1 MTLVLSPRSLAR
13 PERGRR
19 PMLAR
24 LAALAGLAAM
34 TLGASGPAMAQVEVQ
49 ESPAL
54 AAAVADG
61 SLPPAAERVPS
72 EPLIVDLEA
81 KGRAFGTQGGTI
93 RTIFTRSRDIRYMV
107 VYGYAR
113 LVGWTGDYEL
123 APDILRAVDVEDE
136 RIFTLHLRKG
146 HRWSDGAPFTTE
158 DFRYWWE
165 DVANNPELAP
175 SGPPELM
182 IVDGQPAKVTI
193 LSETE
198 IRFEWPAPN
207 PRFLPALADAR
218 PPFIYRPAHY
228 MKTYHAKY
236 ADVDKLAE
244 TMRKTKSRNWAQLHN
259 KMDNMYN
266 FDNPELPTLQ
276 PWINRSESNGQRYIL
291 TRNPFYHRID
301 AHGVQLPYADK
312 VEAEIAAAG
321 LVASK
326 VTLGESDLQ
335 VRSLTFSDAPVLKK
349 GEATGNYSTYLWLN
363 GAGAEIALYPNLN
376 YEEEAF
382 RNLFRTADF
391 RRALSLAVDRK
402 AINKSLYYG
411 LAKERAV
418 APLERSPFYT
428 DARAHAWAN
437 YDPQKASAMLDALG
451 LDKRDGD
458 GTRLLP
464 DGQRLEIVV
473 ESAGERNAESDAL
486 ELVAESWREIGVK
499 LVYRPLDRDILR
511 NSAYQGAAMMPVWY
525 GWNNG
530 IPTPESPPDDLAPV
544 DQANFSWPMW
554 GQYFQTMGKAG
565 EPPAIPEAKR
575 LLELHHAWTDA
586 RDEAGRSAAWNEMLD
601 IHADQIFA
609 IGLVSAA
616 PQPIIVSN
624 RLHNVPKQ
632 AVWTWE
638 PGAHMGVHRMD
649 EFFFTP

>member
-1 MTLVLSPRSLAR
+1 MMTTPRLR
-13 PERGRR
+13 PPTR
-19 PMLAR
+19 PLLRAA
-24 LAALAGLAAM
+24 LAALAVTLAA
-34 TLGASGPAMAQVEVQ
+34 LAPGRSAAELALQ

-54 AAAVADG
+54 AASVADG
-61 SLPPAAERVPS
+61 SLPAVAQRLPE
-72 EPLIVDLEA
+72 EPLVVDLAA
-81 KGRAFGTQGGTI
+81 KGREFGVQGGTI

-113 LVGWTGDYEL
+113 LVGWTQDYAL
-123 APDILRAVDVEDE
+123 APDILRAVEVEE
-136 RIFTLHLRKG
+136 GRRFTFHLRKG
-146 HRWSDGAPFTTE
+146 HKWSDGTPFTTE
-158 DFRYWWE
+158 DLRYWWE

-182 IVDGQPAKVTI
+182 IVDGKPAKVTVI
-193 LSETE
+193 SETE
-198 IRFEWPAPN
+198 IRYEWDAPN

-244 TMRKTKSRNWAQLHN
+244 MMRKTKSRNWAQLHN

-276 PWINRSESNGQRYIL
+276 PWVNRSESNGQRYVL
-291 TRNPFYHRID
+291 TRNPFYHRVD

-312 VEAEIAAAG
+312 VETEIAAAG

-349 GEATGNYSTYLWLN
+349 GEPTGGYATYLWSN
-363 GAGAEIALYPNLN
+363 GAGSEIALYPNLN
-376 YEEEAF
+376 YEEPAF
-382 RNLFRTADF
+382 RDLFRNVEF
-391 RRALSLAVDRK
+391 RRALSLAIDRK
-402 AINKSLYYG
+402 AINKSLFYG

-428 DARAHAWAN
+428 DARAHAWAD
-437 YDPQKASAMLDALG
+437 YDPDKASAMLDALG
-451 LDKRDGD
+451 LDRRDGD

-473 ESAGERNAESDAL
+473 ETAGERTEESDAL
-486 ELVAESWREIGVK
+486 ELVAESWREVGIK
-499 LVYRPLDRDILR
+499 LVFRPLDRDILR

-530 IPTPESPPDDLAPV
+530 IPTAETPPDDLAPV

-554 GQYFQTMGKAG
+554 GQYFQTRGKAG
-565 EPPAIPEAKR
+565 EPPQLPEAQR
-575 LLELHHAWTDA
+575 LLDLHKAWS
-586 RDEAGRSAAWNEMLD
+586 EAGDDAGRAAAWNEMLD
-601 IHADQIFA
+601 IHADQVFA
-609 IGLVSAA
+609 IGLISSA

-624 RLHNVPKQ
+624 RLRNVPKQ
-632 AVWTWE
+632 AIWTWD

-649 EFFFTP
+649 EFFFQP

>member
-1 MTLVLSPRSLAR
+1 MTMIFRPLSLAR
-13 PERGRR
+13 RF
-19 PMLAR
+19 AVV
-24 LAALAGLAAM
+24 
-34 TLGASGPAMAQVEVQ
+34 AMACAAASAAAPVRAQVPVQ
-49 ESPAL
+49 ESPFLAKAVSEGAL
-54 AAAVADG
+54 PAAAG
-61 SLPPAAERVPS
+61 RLPS
-72 EPLIVDLEA
+72 EPLVVDLPD
-81 KGRAFGTQGGTI
+81 KGREFGMQGGTI

-123 APDILRAVDVEDE
+123 AADILREVEVEDD
-136 RIFTLHLRKG
+136 RIFTFHLRKG
-146 HRWSDGAPFTTE
+146 HKWSDGAPFTTE
-158 DFRYWWE
+158 DFRYYWE

-182 IVDGQPAKVTI
+182 IVDGQPAKVTV
-193 LSETE
+193 LSETA
-198 IRFEWPAPN
+198 IRYEWAAPN
-207 PRFLPALADAR
+207 PRFLPPLADAR

-276 PWINRSESNGQRYIL
+276 PWVNRSESNGQRYIL
-291 TRNPFYHRID
+291 TRNPFYHRVD
-301 AHGVQLPYADK
+301 AQGVQLPYADR
-312 VEAEIAAAG
+312 VETEIAAGG

-349 GEATGNYSTYLWLN
+349 GEPTGNYATYLWSN
-363 GAGAEIALYPNLN
+363 GAASEIALYPNMN
-376 YEEEAF
+376 YEDAAF
-382 RNLFRTADF
+382 RELFRNADF

-418 APLERSPFYT
+418 APLQRSPFYS

-437 YDPQKASAMLDALG
+437 YDPEKAGAMLDALG
-451 LDKRDGD
+451 LEARDGD

-464 DGQRLEIVV
+464 DGRRLEIVV

-486 ELVAESWREIGVK
+486 ELVAESWREVGVK
-499 LVYRPLDRDILR
+499 LIYRPLDRDILR
-511 NSAYQGAAMMPVWY
+511 NSAYQGSAMMPVWY
-525 GWNNG
+525 GWKNG
-530 IPTPESPPDDLAPV
+530 IPTPETPPDDLAPV

-554 GQYFQTMGKAG
+554 GQHFQTRGKAG
-565 EPPAIPEAKR
+565 EPPAIAPAQR
-575 LLELHHAWTDA
+575 LLELHHAWMEA
-586 RDEAGRSAAWNEMLD
+586 RDEEGREAAWNEMLD
-601 IHADQIFA
+601 IHADQVFA
-609 IGLVSAA
+609 IGLISAA
-616 PQPIIVSN
+616 PQPIIVNN
-624 RLHNVPKQ
+624 RLKNVPKQ
-632 AVWTWE
+632 AIWTWD

-649 EFFFTP
+649 EFYFQP